1 MDMKRGNT
9 WVRWLWLAVVLYMM
23 YTVGRLAYKNYQF
36 NVEEMKLRQ
45 DIATLENDIQTLENQ
60 IIYFQ
65 SDSYKEK
72 MLRAK
77 LNLQKEGEQVVVI
90 TPEPKTEIV
99 PEESGKKLT
108 NPEKWYKYFF
118 GI

>member
-1 MDMKRGNT
+1 MRRGNT
-9 WVRWLWLAVVLYMM
+9 WVRWLWLALILYLM

-36 NVEEMKLRQ
+36 NVEETKLRQ
-45 DIATLENDIQTLENQ
+45 DITSLENDIQNLSNQ

-72 MLRAK
+72 MMRAK
-77 LNLQKEGEQVVVI
+77 LNLQKEGEKVVVI
-90 TPEPKTEIV
+90 TPEPNVVVV
-99 PEESGKKLT
+99 PDEKKEELK
-108 NPEKWYKYFF
+108 NPEKWLRYFF